1 MKAYATYAKQLL
13 QLVLSPSRGWE
24 DIAAAGTDPK
34 RASARLM
41 MPAFVLAAAS
51 DMLRMLFD
59 SELVLSDAIVNAVV
73 TFVAYFVSFAI
84 SVQAFRTRLGKHI
97 DGEPDKGRSLTVIV
111 YTMTLLALSTIICNF
126 TPISAAIAYVLPLL
140 VGMVAWKSA
149 TLLRVKP
156 ENEFGFAGFVM
167 MFLALPPVVIQSAF
181 AWVLA
186 KA

>member
-1 MKAYATYAKQLL
+1 MNAYATYAKQLV

-24 DIAAAGTDPK
+24 DIAAADADPK
-34 RASARLM
+34 RVSAQLM

-51 DMLRMLFD
+51 DLLCMFFD
-59 SELVLSDAIVNAVV
+59 TELTLGDAVVNAVV

-84 SVQAFRTRLGKHI
+84 SVQAFRTRLAKHI
-97 DGEPDKGRSLTVIV
+97 DGEPDSGRNLTVIA
-111 YTMTLLALSTIICNF
+111 YTMTLLALSTIVCNF
-126 TPISAAIAYVLPLL
+126 TPISAVISYILPLL
-140 VGMVAWKSA
+140 VGLVAWRSA
-149 TLLRVKP
+149 AFLRVKP
-156 ENEFGFAGFVM
+156 DNEFGFVGFVM